1 MIKRRPD
8 KEVGVKL
15 KPASSKGKQN
25 VGAFIWGWG
34 RGGTRRALGVKLEE
48 SSAQVRL
55 SLVFLRGSQVRS
67 QWGST
72 RCTPR
77 ISVRD
82 AESGRSVISAGPSL
96 CTMSARAGSGG
107 AAIKLLSDL
116 PSSCCSAKQPQK
128 LWLLSRPRPPLWGP
142 GTVVSATAGF
152 SSWVTLPTVW
162 RMGSSGEGG
171 VRCARRPAGKIS
183 KESTGLVACK
193 RQEGMRQSSG
203 DGKDGKALGSLW
215 ESVGCQVGETESSSV
230 ALRPLAL
237 LSGDEMGRGF
247 LRG

>member
-128 LWLLSRPRPPLWGP
+128 LWLLSCPRPPLWGP
-142 GTVVSATAGF
+142 GTVVSVTAGF

-171 VRCARRPAGKIS
+171 CGVPGGQPARSVRSLLGWLRARDRKACGRAAGTAK
-183 KESTGLVACK
+183 TGRRSAPF
-193 RQEGMRQSSG
+193 
-203 DGKDGKALGSLW
+203 GS
-215 ESVGCQVGETESSSV
+215 
-230 ALRPLAL
+230 R
-237 LSGDEMGRGF
+237 
-247 LRG
+247 

>member
-1 MIKRRPD
+1 MGRLS
-8 KEVGVKL
+8 GVR
-15 KPASSKGKQN
+15 
-25 VGAFIWGWG
+25 G

-142 GTVVSATAGF
+142 GTVVSVTAGF

-171 VRCARRPAGKIS
+171 CGVPGGQPARSVRSLLGWLRARDRKACGRAAGTAK
-183 KESTGLVACK
+183 TGRRSAPF
-193 RQEGMRQSSG
+193 
-203 DGKDGKALGSLW
+203 GS
-215 ESVGCQVGETESSSV
+215 
-230 ALRPLAL
+230 R
-237 LSGDEMGRGF
+237 
-247 LRG
+247 

>member
-1 MIKRRPD
+1 M
-8 KEVGVKL
+8 
-15 KPASSKGKQN
+15 
-25 VGAFIWGWG
+25 
-34 RGGTRRALGVKLEE
+34 KLEE

-72 RCTPR
+72 CCTPR

-96 CTMSARAGSGG
+96 CTMSARAGAGGAG

-128 LWLLSRPRPPLWGP
+128 LWLLSCPRPALWGP
-142 GTVVSATAGF
+142 GTVVSVTAGF

-162 RMGSSGEGG
+162 RMGSSGEVGGGG
-171 VRCARRPAGKIS
+171 VPGGQPARSVRSLLGWLRARDRKACGRAAGTAN
-183 KESTGLVACK
+183 TGRRSAPF
-193 RQEGMRQSSG
+193 
-203 DGKDGKALGSLW
+203 GS
-215 ESVGCQVGETESSSV
+215 
-230 ALRPLAL
+230 R
-237 LSGDEMGRGF
+237 
-247 LRG
+247 